1 MAKATKRTKSQGLK
15 PGNKAAIQQAAKKK
29 SKQPD
34 ARSLR
39 FKNAA
44 LKDSID
50 SQAHLLYAQAIKP
63 VDISK
68 VDPTTIDRDLAAII
82 GNL

>member
-15 PGNKAAIQQAAKKK
+15 PGHKATIQRAAKKK

-50 SQAHLLYAQAIKP
+50 SQAHLLYAQTTKP
-63 VDISK
+63 VDISE
-68 VDPTTIDRDLAAII
+68 VDSATTDRDLAAII